1 MKVSIIPEKCIA
13 CGLCQTY
20 SNRFDYHDDGIVKF
34 ADSDLLEQTF
44 PDSDKDTFCCQILSN
59 QSSYNLVGAFL
70 SDL

>member
-34 ADSDLLEQTF
+34 ADSDLLEQTV
-44 PDSDKDTFCCQILSN
+44 PDSDEDTLLAVKSCPTKALTI
-59 QSSYNLVGAFL
+59 
-70 SDL
+70 